1 MGGFN
6 DLPNQVDDDEDEGIF
21 GEESAQREDSFDI
34 DPSGMIDEGEDPGG
48 VFDDP
53 SAIGESDFVITQE
66 PETSQ
71 DDEEG
76 IFSDPSSSV
85 GDSVVFT
92 DSPEGNLDGFNEQG
106 GVFDDGASSLA
117 RGPAGPPGT
126 PGTPGTIVVAN
137 PDVTPTD
144 PALSSV
150 EIAGVDYRIEGGGDG
165 VQSVDAEFN
174 DTSRDLTI
182 TVNNLSDTVNIPGGG
197 TSIGLSARP
206 IFREADADYTGVA
219 PDQYFI
225 DAPTGESFT
234 DETIVFRNG
243 VSLLETTADSMG
255 EYTRTTTRIT
265 FTCRIRN
272 LDEIEIHPF
281 QPLTNIVPVNWEVVE
296 QTISGDQPVGYQIP
310 AINGTEFSET
320 SIVERNGVI
329 LIEHAGDIVGEYTR
343 TTTTITFR
351 CPLRDGDEV
360 SIRPS
365 QNITPRG
372 GAVPEPYDTTTN
384 PTGYLQNDDF
394 SVSTDMST
402 LTLPDGTTF
411 QGGGGDPVEVETTEG
426 SALVP
431 LSSITFNST
440 GTQATFTDN
449 AGGTRTFSGGG
460 GSNLTIN
467 PTGILSGNLE
477 QLSVIRDN
485 ATGIQYL
492 TPIANLN
499 AVVGGASSVNQG
511 TLMFGTPFGEVF
523 GAFLAAQDGVV
534 ATSTRVRAAVNLGEA
549 EEFVFFSNLNR
560 ILLDNLGDVNL
571 GTLSSSDNGMLLGYD
586 GVNQQWI
593 PKAPGNLAWRDD
605 TSYVVGDAVT
615 FLEDLWIAEG
625 TTTAGMNP
633 TQEPELWTS
642 LPVRLNDFNAINTG
656 FTIPASA
663 GTRLMGS
670 GGTAHG
676 NPDTLQW
683 RSSDSTIV
691 IPQIFNGQE
700 ANFAWQIADL
710 PDDSNYSLSLPD
722 GTVVGPLTFSNARF
736 STLVV
741 SGFPFVS
748 FIVDVSGDATSRLIN
763 GNNYFVSRGFA
774 QEFTTN
780 NPITPEQATANNLT
794 SEVGEVLTWTQDAT
808 DNTQYY
814 WRQAAVLSPTTRIPA
829 SQTEAGRRAGEV
841 YFASNGIYIN
851 DGLDWRF
858 ISEANYV
865 DPVAAGSSGSEGAS
879 GDTRDEIE

>member
-6 DLPNQVDDDEDEGIF
+6 PLPDQVDDDEDEGVF
-21 GEESAQREDSFDI
+21 GEESAQREDSFDT
-34 DPSGMIDEGEDPGG
+34 DPSGTVDNADDPGG
-48 VFDDP
+48 VFDGTSGSSDDP
-53 SAIGESDFVITQE
+53 FNVDEEPTVAES
-66 PETSQ
+66 
-71 DDEEG
+71 DEEG
-76 IFSDPSSSV
+76 VFSDPTAIAQS
-85 GDSVVFT
+85 DVVFR
-92 DSPEGNLDGFNEQG
+92 DSPEGTLDGFSEPG
-106 GVFDDGASSLA
+106 GVFDDSSNSLA
-117 RGPAGPPGT
+117 RGPAGP

-165 VQSVDAEFN
+165 TNVVANPTGTDG
-174 DTSRDLTI
+174 DPLTRI
-182 TVNNLSDTVNIPGGG
+182 TIGMENYNIDPG
-197 TSIGLSARP
+197 TSLGLSASP
-206 IFREADADYTGVA
+206 IFETIRGDQPIGYVVNA
-219 PDQYFI
+219 PVD
-225 DAPTGESFT
+225 ESFT

-243 VSLLETTADSMG
+243 VALLEGMNG
-255 EYTRTTTRIT
+255 EYTRTTSMIT
-265 FTCRIRN
+265 FACPLRDG
-272 LDEIEIHPF
+272 DEIEVHPF
-281 QPLTNIVPVNWEVVE
+281 QPVANITPVNWEVVDE
-296 QTISGDQPVGYQIP
+296 PPLEADQPIGYVVNAP
-310 AINGTEFSET
+310 NGTEFSET
-320 SIVERNGVI
+320 SIVERNGVV
-329 LIEHAGDIVGEYTR
+329 LREGDEYTR
-343 TTTTITFR
+343 TINTITFL
-351 CPLRDGDEV
+351 CPLRMGDEISV
-360 SIRPS
+360 KPS

-372 GAVPEPYDTTTN
+372 GAVPEPYDPTTN
-384 PTGYLQNDDF
+384 PNGYLQNDDF

-402 LTLPDGTTF
+402 LTLPDGTPF
-411 QGGGGDPVEVETTEG
+411 QGGGGTTVV
-426 SALVP
+426 ANP
-431 LSSITFNST
+431 T
-440 GTQATFTDN
+440 GTDGANLNRLRVGMDN
-449 AGGTRTFSGGG
+449 FNIPI
-460 GSNLTIN
+460 GSNITIN

-560 ILLDNLGDVNL
+560 ILLGNLGDVNL
-571 GTLSSSDNGMLLGYD
+571 GTLTSSDNGMLLGYD
-586 GVNQQWI
+586 GVNQRWI
-593 PKAPGNLAWRDD
+593 PKAPGNLAWRSD

-615 FLEDLWIAEG
+615 FQEDLWIAEG
-625 TTTAGMNP
+625 TTTEGMNP

-663 GTRLMGS
+663 GTRRMGS

-710 PDDSNYSLSLPD
+710 PDGSNYSLSLPD

-736 STLVV
+736 STLIV

-794 SEVGEVLTWTQDAT
+794 SEVGEVLTWTQDPT

-865 DPVAAGSSGSEGAS
+865 DPVAAGSSGSEGAR